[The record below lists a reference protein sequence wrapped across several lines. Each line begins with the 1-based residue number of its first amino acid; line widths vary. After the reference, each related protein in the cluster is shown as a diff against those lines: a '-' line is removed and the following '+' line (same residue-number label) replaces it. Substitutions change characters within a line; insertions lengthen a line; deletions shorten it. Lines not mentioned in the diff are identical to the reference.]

1 MSTDALNL
9 LASFAALPSA
19 DQQAVAAEIARLAV
33 PSGNDASA
41 DVNTDQRQGAVVDP
55 SAIEETSSDDGE
67 LLPYDQWIV
76 ELRKWGRSHTI
87 HNPNLDVSRESIYD

>member
-1 MSTDALNL
+1 MSTDAMSL
-9 LASFAALPSA
+9 LTSFAALPSA
-19 DQQAVAAEIARLAV
+19 DQQAVAAAIVRLAA
-33 PSGNDASA
+33 PSGNKSTA
-41 DVNTDQRQGAVVDP
+41 DVNAGQLQGE
-55 SAIEETSSDDGE
+55 SIEGSDLAETNNDDE